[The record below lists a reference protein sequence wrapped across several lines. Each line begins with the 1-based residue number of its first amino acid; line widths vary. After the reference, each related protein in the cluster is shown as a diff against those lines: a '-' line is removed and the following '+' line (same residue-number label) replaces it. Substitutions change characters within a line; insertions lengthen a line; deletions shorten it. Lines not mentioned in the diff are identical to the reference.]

1 MTVDL
6 RSYFEA
12 QLESMVVLLGDLI
25 LLESPTSNKAA
36 VDRMGG
42 RVAEELDRLGAAL
55 TIHPRTEVGDIIE
68 ARWDA
73 SAGGKSGSP
82 LLMVCHMDTVHPIG
96 EISRNPLRRGDK
108 HLYGPGSYD
117 MKGSIVTLLSAIRG
131 LHSLGIFPPRP
142 VIVLM
147 TSDEETGSDYSR
159 ELIENRARDAAL
171 AMIMEPALP
180 DGAVKTWRKSTGE
193 FTIRTFGMAAHAGG
207 AHELGIN
214 AIQEMAYQILAL
226 QKLTDYATGST
237 ISVGMVSGG
246 TARNTVPD
254 RCEAL
259 IDVRAMTIG
268 EIERMTGQIQALR
281 PVLPGARVEITG
293 GFDRPPMERDD
304 RMIQT
309 FMQAKEI
316 AARHGLDLNEAGSGG
331 ASDGNYTAALGTP
344 TLDGLGPIGDG
355 AHSEREHI
363 LVDSLPTSATLIAAL
378 LLDWPGS
385 VSGV

>member
-12 QLESMVVLLGDLI
+12 QLESMVTLLGDLVT
-25 LLESPTSNKAA
+25 LESPTSSKAA
-36 VDRMGG
+36 VDRMGE

-55 TIHPRTEVGDIIE
+55 TIHPRTEVGDIVE
-68 ARWDA
+68 ARWGTSTGGE
-73 SAGGKSGSP
+73 SAAP

-96 EISRNPLRRGDK
+96 EIARNPLRRDGGN
-108 HLYGPGSYD
+108 LYGPGSYD
-117 MKGSIVTLLSAIRG
+117 MKGSIVALLVALRG
-131 LHSLGIFPPRP
+131 LLSLGIFPARP
-142 VIVLM
+142 VTVLM
-147 TSDEETGSDYSR
+147 TSDEETGSEHSR
-159 ELIENRARDAAL
+159 ELIENRACGAAL

-193 FTIRTFGMAAHAGG
+193 FTIRTFGVAAHAGG

-214 AIQEMAYQILAL
+214 AIEEMAHQILAL
-226 QKLTDYATGST
+226 QKLTNYETGST
-237 ISVGMVSGG
+237 LSVGMVAGG

-259 IDVRAMTIG
+259 IDVRAMTVA
-268 EIERMTGQIQALR
+268 EIERMTRQIQALK
-281 PVLPGARVEITG
+281 PVMPGARVEVTG
-293 GFDRPPMERDD
+293 GFDRPPMERNE

-316 AARHGLDLNEAGSGG
+316 AARHGLDLKEAGSGG
-331 ASDGNYTAALGTP
+331 ASDGNYTAALGTS

-363 LVDSLPTSATLIAAL
+363 IIDSLPTSATLIAAL
-378 LLDWPGS
+378 LIDWPGT